1 MGEFFGAKFSSSVLP
16 PEMFTTLGN
25 PTMRKR
31 FEDCFGTSGVWKKVE
46 PRVYNDKA
54 IVVKTL
60 LTTARTIESTVGM
73 KVKVGEGE
81 GDERIWDEGEVVAV
95 VDNNMIRVR
104 FVDDDGSTQ
113 EIDWNSPDIKWSS
126 IADSRLPYTPVIAS
140 PGIDLWALGVM
151 LFYCHS
157 DGSPLLSVNR
167 DDDLSSPADYHQAA
181 TWTKEEMN
189 GKILALNTEPVAK
202 DLLMKLLRPDPDERI
217 QTMSELL
224 NHAYFT
230 GADADADTLKNIV
243 AKMLKDMEAKIDE
256 INATTKRIE
265 SNTIQLGDI
274 SVKTFELLR
283 ETRRVSK
290 SFNIFLIS

>member
-1 MGEFFGAKFSSSVLP
+1 
-16 PEMFTTLGN
+16 
-25 PTMRKR
+25 
-31 FEDCFGTSGVWKKVE
+31 
-46 PRVYNDKA
+46 
-54 IVVKTL
+54 
-60 LTTARTIESTVGM
+60 M

-81 GDERIWDEGEVVAV
+81 GDKMIWDEGEVVAV

-113 EIDWNSPDIKWSS
+113 EIDWNSPYIKWSS

-202 DLLMKLLRPDPDERI
+202 DLLMKLLHPDPGERI

-224 NHAYFT
+224 NHAYFI

-243 AKMLKDMEAKIDE
+243 AKIDE
-256 INATTKRIE
+256 INAITKRIE